1 MTTEIRSSN
10 RWIAG
15 RMDWKW
21 PKTDRGAWEWLNYEY
36 NLPEIIARHVTNFDT
51 CIQAGAHAGFYV
63 KQYAQ
68 TFNRVYAVEPH
79 PINFSCLCS
88 NVTET
93 NVIKLQA
100 CLSDTRQLVSLR
112 TVDETNS
119 GGYFITSGEDSLC
132 ILADD
137 LIGNVGLIHLDV
149 EGHEL
154 NVLRGAT
161 RILSESSPVVVLETI
176 PNYDWITAE
185 TFLNTLGYVVVDRLP
200 HDTIY
205 KKG

>member
-1 MTTEIRSSN
+1 MQTEIRSSG

-21 PKTDRGAWEWLNYEY
+21 PKTDKGAWQWLNHEH
-36 NLPEIIARHVTNFDT
+36 NLPSIIAQHVTNFDT
-51 CIQAGAHAGFYV
+51 CIHAGAHAGFYA
-63 KQYAQ
+63 KQYAKM
-68 TFNRVYAVEPH
+68 FNRVYAIEPH
-79 PINFSCLCS
+79 PVNFDCLCS
-88 NVTET
+88 NVDEQ

-119 GGYFITSGEDSLC
+119 GGYFITQGEDSLC
-132 ILADD
+132 IVTDD
-137 LIGNVGLIHLDV
+137 LLGNVGLIHLDV

-154 NVLRGAT
+154 NVLKGAT
-161 RILSESSPVVVLETI
+161 RILTDYSPVVT
-176 PNYDWITAE
+176 WITAE
-185 TFLNTLGYVVVDRLP
+185 TYLNSLGYRVAAKLQ

-205 KKG
+205 TKQ